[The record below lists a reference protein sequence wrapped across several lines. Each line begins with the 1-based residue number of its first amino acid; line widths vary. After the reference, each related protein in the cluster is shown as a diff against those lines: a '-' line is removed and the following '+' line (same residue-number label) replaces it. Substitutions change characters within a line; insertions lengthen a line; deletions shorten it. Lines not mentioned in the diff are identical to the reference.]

1 MKKKIYFVV
10 AMGICFS
17 LLMNCAKPDL
27 DPIGMELEEGVPFGK
42 KQLSITKVDAQTVAK
57 NPRMQKT
64 MQNIQ
69 GKSLAKMQANGR
81 TLEDTGYFKLQ
92 MTDIVMVEKG
102 GYTSYTFAVLREQ
115 DSGYMENIIVN
126 LYADGTMKTY
136 FVEYD
141 FTEAEK
147 MALINYGNIPSDPKS
162 QAYLMDNLE
171 DIFSNNSVLRF
182 AQVYNEILC
191 PRVSWV
197 NIVNYCPSG
206 QHSESDHQ
214 NCAYY
219 KNGSWDYIPPVYTTT
234 VVTYEPCSGGGGGN
248 GGGGGG
254 SGNDS
259 SPPNGN
265 PADSTPP
272 NDPNDPS
279 DPELVNNDGDV
290 HTVPVPPKEVPKT
303 PHEKNCEKL
312 NQQAQ
317 AINESLIDLSAK
329 AGLNDK
335 EYAYYYNVN
344 NEVNENNEII
354 ENYTSTEICNHPPCT
369 PIGSNSFSVPF
380 PEGQNAVAVAHTHPD
395 DGLGYLMFSPQD
407 IQYLWALALRH
418 QPATP
423 PRVASVYTLYLV
435 TERGNY
441 ALKIDNFIQFH
452 SFMTAKYNAD
462 FVKKLEQKY
471 EERNVVG
478 PMPTMADFEKDFL
491 EFVKSYSSSGGM
503 GLSLY
508 KTNDNFSE
516 WNKLSLNENNDVA
529 STPCINQ

>member
-1 MKKKIYFVV
+1 
-10 AMGICFS
+10 
-17 LLMNCAKPDL
+17 MNCSKPDL
-27 DPIGMELEEGVPFGK
+27 DPTGMELEGGVPFGK
-42 KQLSITKVDAQTVAK
+42 KQLSVTKVDAQTVAK

-102 GYTSYTFAVLREQ
+102 GYTSYTFAVLRDQ

-182 AQVYNEILC
+182 SPVYNEILC

-219 KNGSWDYIPPVYTTT
+219 RNGSWDYIPPVYTTT
-234 VVTYEPCSGGGGGN
+234 VVTYEPCSGSGGGGGN
-248 GGGGGG
+248 GGG

-272 NDPNDPS
+272 NDPNDLS

-303 PHEKNCEKL
+303 AHEKNCEELQDLVNPNKQNIKPVIDFLKTKL
-312 NQQAQ
+312 EDGTTSEWSVSFKNVFVYDADTNTNNVVYTNEYEPEGSFNGAVITAGTDYTGGIHIHPVRNGVTGRIFSWLDLRTLLKSHQLANG
-317 AINESLIDLSAK
+317 AIKEKVTMMLLIKDPVEEDQYNLYSLQIENASELSAK
-329 AGLNDK
+329 LDLDWNNPEYAGLSDIKKLKRIDRKIEK
-335 EYAYYYNVN
+335 EYR
-344 NEVNENNEII
+344 
-354 ENYTSTEICNHPPCT
+354 ENYANLE
-369 PIGSNSFSVPF
+369 
-380 PEGQNAVAVAHTHPD
+380 
-395 DGLGYLMFSPQD
+395 
-407 IQYLWALALRH
+407 
-418 QPATP
+418 
-423 PRVASVYTLYLV
+423 
-435 TERGNY
+435 
-441 ALKIDNFIQFH
+441 
-452 SFMTAKYNAD
+452 KY
-462 FVKKLEQKY
+462 
-471 EERNVVG
+471 
-478 PMPTMADFEKDFL
+478 FL
-491 EFVKSYSSSGGM
+491 ERFASYGI
-503 GLSLY
+503 SLY
-508 KTNDNFSE
+508 KGNSVSEYQSWDKLELQNDTVV
-516 WNKLSLNENNDVA
+516 KK
-529 STPCINQ
+529 PCN